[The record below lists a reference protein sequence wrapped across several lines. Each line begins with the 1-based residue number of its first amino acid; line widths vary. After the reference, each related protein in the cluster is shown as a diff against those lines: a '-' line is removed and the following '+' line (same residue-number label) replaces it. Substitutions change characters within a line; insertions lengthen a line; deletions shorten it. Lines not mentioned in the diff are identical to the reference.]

1 VLFSFSSYNECAI
14 LELLTAPFWCIAQF
28 KFKDGEK
35 AVDSEL
41 NDIILNHQVTAIL
54 IMNESLQV
62 KYANPA
68 AEQLFS
74 QSAKRIVDHPLSHLI
89 QHASMDLALLS
100 QPLQSGQ
107 SITDSDVTFVVDGK
121 PLMLEVTVSPISWNK
136 ELMLLVEMRKIGQ
149 QRRLSQEL
157 NQHAQQQAA
166 KLLVRGLAHEIKN
179 PLGGLRGAAQL
190 LERTLPDPSLAEYTQ
205 IIIEQADRLRALVD
219 RLLGPQKPGKK
230 QPENL
235 HLILEKVRQLVDLE
249 ANQSVS
255 IERDYDPSLPEILMD
270 SDQIEQALLNIVSN
284 AGQILKGQQNGEI
297 VIRTRTVHQANIHGQ
312 RCKLAARIEITDNG
326 PGIPA
331 DLQDTLFYPMV
342 SGREGGTGLGLS
354 IAQNL
359 IDQHQGKIDV
369 ESWPG
374 RTTFTIYL
382 PI

>member
-1 VLFSFSSYNECAI
+1 MDN
-14 LELLTAPFWCIAQF
+14 
-28 KFKDGEK
+28 
-35 AVDSEL
+35 EL

-54 IMNESLQV
+54 IMNETLQV

-121 PLMLEVTVSPISWNK
+121 PLMLEVTVSPISWKK

-190 LERTLPDPSLAEYTQ
+190 LERTLPDPSLTEYTQ

-230 QPENL
+230 QQENL

-249 ANQSVS
+249 TNQS
-255 IERDYDPSLPEILMD
+255 ITIDRDYDPSLPEILMD
-270 SDQIEQALLNIVSN
+270 AAQIEQALLNIVSN
-284 AGQILKGQQNGEI
+284 AGQILKQQENGQI
-297 VIRTRTVHQANIHGQ
+297 TICTRTVHQANIHGQ
-312 RCKLAARIEITDNG
+312 RCKLAARIEIIDNG

>member
-1 VLFSFSSYNECAI
+1 MNNE
-14 LELLTAPFWCIAQF
+14 L
-28 KFKDGEK
+28 
-35 AVDSEL
+35 S
-41 NDIILNHQVTAIL
+41 TAIL
-54 IMNESLQV
+54 DNVVTATLMLDENLV
-62 KYANPA
+62 VRYANPA
-68 AEQLFS
+68 TEQLFS
-74 QSAKRIVDHPLSHLI
+74 HSTNRIINAPLSSLI
-89 QHASMDLALLS
+89 QHASMDIALLT

-121 PLMLEVTVSPISWNK
+121 PLMLEVTASPLTWNK
-136 ELMLLVEMRKIGQ
+136 QLMLLIEMRKIGQ

-190 LERTLPDPSLAEYTQ
+190 LEKMLPDPSLSEYTQ

-235 HLILEKVRQLVDLE
+235 HIVLEKVRQLVELE
-249 ANQSVS
+249 SGSKV
-255 IERDYDPSLPEILMD
+255 IIDRDYDPSLPDILMD
-270 SDQIEQALLNIVSN
+270 ADQIEQALLNIVSN
-284 AGQILKGQQNGEI
+284 AAQILYGQDDARI
-297 VIRTRTVHQANIHGQ
+297 ILKTRTVHQANIHGQ
-312 RCKLAARIEITDNG
+312 RYKLSARIEIIDNG
-326 PGIPA
+326 PGIPTK
-331 DLQDTLFYPMV
+331 LQDTLFYPMV

-354 IAQNL
+354 ISQNL
-359 IDQHQGKIDV
+359 IDQHKGKIDV

>member
-1 VLFSFSSYNECAI
+1 M
-14 LELLTAPFWCIAQF
+14 
-28 KFKDGEK
+28 
-35 AVDSEL
+35 DSNL
-41 NDIILNHQVTAIL
+41 NDIILNHQVTSIL

-74 QSAKRIVDHPLSHLI
+74 QSAKRITEHPLSHLI

-121 PLMLEVTVSPISWNK
+121 PLMLEVTVSPIEWNK

-190 LERTLPDPSLAEYTQ
+190 LERTLPDPSLTEYTQ

-219 RLLGPQKPGKK
+219 RLLGPQKPGQKK
-230 QPENL
+230 QENL

-249 ANQSVS
+249 ANQSIE

-270 SDQIEQALLNIVSN
+270 AGQIEQALLNIVSN
-284 AGQILKGQQNGEI
+284 AGQILRAQDNGQI
-297 VIRTRTVHQANIHGQ
+297 TICTRTVHQANIHGQ
-312 RCKLAARIEITDNG
+312 RCKLAARIEIIDNG

-331 DLQDTLFYPMV
+331 ELQDTLFYPMV

>member
-1 VLFSFSSYNECAI
+1 MS
-14 LELLTAPFWCIAQF
+14 
-28 KFKDGEK
+28 
-35 AVDSEL
+35 SEL
-41 NDIILNHQVTAIL
+41 DTIVLNHQVTAIL
-54 IMNESLQV
+54 VMNETLQV
-62 KYANPA
+62 KYANPS

-74 QSAKRIVDHPLSHLI
+74 QSAKRIVEQPLSKLI

-121 PLMLEVTVSPISWNK
+121 PLMLEVTVSPISWHR

-190 LERTLPDPSLAEYTQ
+190 LERMLPDQSLTEYTQ
-205 IIIEQADRLRALVD
+205 IIIEQADRLRNLVD

-230 QPENL
+230 QHENL
-235 HLILEKVRQLVDLE
+235 HLILEKVRQLVELE
-249 ANQSVS
+249 IGQSIV
-255 IERDYDPSLPEILMD
+255 IERDYDPSLPEFLMD
-270 SDQIEQALLNIVSN
+270 ADQIEQALLNIVSN
-284 AGQILKGQQNGEI
+284 AGQILQGQENGKI

-312 RCKLAARIEITDNG
+312 RCKLAARIEIMDNG

-354 IAQNL
+354 ISQNL

-374 RTTFTIYL
+374 RTIFTIYL

>member
-1 VLFSFSSYNECAI
+1 MATSEINSAI
-14 LELLTAPFWCIAQF
+14 LDNL
-28 KFKDGEK
+28 
-35 AVDSEL
+35 
-41 NDIILNHQVTAIL
+41 VTATL
-54 IMNESLQV
+54 MLDEGLTV
-62 KYANPA
+62 RYANPA

-74 QSAKRIVDHPLSHLI
+74 QSAKRLTDSHLSHFI
-89 QHASMDLALLS
+89 QHASMDLALLT

-121 PLMLEVTVSPISWNK
+121 PLLLEVTVSPLSLNK
-136 ELMLLVEMRKIGQ
+136 NLMLLIEMRKIGQ
-149 QRRLSQEL
+149 QKRLSQEH

-190 LERTLPDPSLAEYTQ
+190 LSKMLPDPSLNEYTN

-219 RLLGPQKPGKK
+219 RLLGPQRPGKK
-230 QPENL
+230 TEENL
-235 HLILEKVRQLVDLE
+235 HLILEKVRQLVELE
-249 ANQSVS
+249 SCQTIN
-255 IERDYDPSLPEILMD
+255 IERDYDPSLPSIVMD
-270 SDQIEQALLNIVSN
+270 TDQIEQALLNIISN
-284 AGQILKGQQNGEI
+284 AAQILTKQENGVI
-297 VIRTRTVHQANIHGQ
+297 TIRTRTVHQANIHGH
-312 RCKLAARIEITDNG
+312 RHKLAARIEITDNG

-354 IAQNL
+354 ISQNL
-359 IDQHQGKIDV
+359 IDQHSGKIDV

>member
-1 VLFSFSSYNECAI
+1 ME
-14 LELLTAPFWCIAQF
+14 W
-28 KFKDGEK
+28 GK

-41 NDIILNHQVTAIL
+41 SDIILNHQVTSIL

-62 KYANPA
+62 QYANPA

-74 QSAKRIVDHPLSHLI
+74 QSAKRIVDHPLSNLI

-121 PLMLEVTVSPISWNK
+121 PLMLEVTVSPIEWKK

-219 RLLGPQKPGKK
+219 RLLGPQKPGQKK
-230 QPENL
+230 QENL

-249 ANQSVS
+249 ANQSIC

-270 SDQIEQALLNIVSN
+270 AAQIEQALLNIVSN
-284 AGQILKGQQNGEI
+284 AGQILKDQSNGQI
-297 VIRTRTVHQANIHGQ
+297 TIRTRTVHQANIHGQ
-312 RCKLAARIEITDNG
+312 RCKLAARIEIIDNG

>member
-1 VLFSFSSYNECAI
+1 
-14 LELLTAPFWCIAQF
+14 
-28 KFKDGEK
+28 
-35 AVDSEL
+35 
-41 NDIILNHQVTAIL
+41 
-54 IMNESLQV
+54 MNESLQV

-121 PLMLEVTVSPISWNK
+121 PLMLEVTVSPIEWNK
-136 ELMLLVEMRKIGQ
+136 ELMLLIEMRKIGQ

-190 LERTLPDPSLAEYTQ
+190 LERTLPDPSLTEYTQ

-219 RLLGPQKPGKK
+219 RLLGPQKPGQKK
-230 QPENL
+230 QENL

-249 ANQSVS
+249 ANQSLC

-270 SDQIEQALLNIVSN
+270 AAQIEQALLNIVSN
-284 AGQILKGQQNGEI
+284 AGQILKSQQDGQI
-297 VIRTRTVHQANIHGQ
+297 TIRTRTVHQASIHGQ
-312 RCKLAARIEITDNG
+312 RCKLAARIEIIDNG

-331 DLQDTLFYPMV
+331 ELQDTLFYPMV

-359 IDQHQGKIDV
+359 VDQHQGKIDV

>member
-1 VLFSFSSYNECAI
+1 
-14 LELLTAPFWCIAQF
+14 
-28 KFKDGEK
+28 
-35 AVDSEL
+35 VDSDL
-41 NDIILNHQVTAIL
+41 NDIILNHQVTAVL
-54 IMNESLQV
+54 IMDESLKV
-62 KYANPA
+62 RFANPA

-121 PLMLEVTVSPISWNK
+121 PLMLEVTVSPISWK
-136 ELMLLVEMRKIGQ
+136 RELMLLVEMRKIGQ

-190 LERTLPDPSLAEYTQ
+190 LERTLPDPSLTEYTQ

-219 RLLGPQKPGKK
+219 RLLGPQKPGTK

-249 ANQSVS
+249 VNQSVV
-255 IERDYDPSLPEILMD
+255 IERDYDPSLPDILMD
-270 SDQIEQALLNIVSN
+270 ADQIEQALLNIVSN
-284 AGQILKGQQNGEI
+284 AGHILKGQEGAQI
-297 VIRTRTVHQANIHGQ
+297 SIRTRTVHQTNIHGK

-331 DLQDTLFYPMV
+331 ELQDTLFYPMV

-359 IDQHQGKIDV
+359 IDQHQGKIDL

-382 PI
+382 PILAN

>member
-1 VLFSFSSYNECAI
+1 MES
-14 LELLTAPFWCIAQF
+14 
-28 KFKDGEK
+28 G
-35 AVDSEL
+35 L

-62 KYANPA
+62 RYANPA
-68 AEQLFS
+68 AEQLFA
-74 QSAKRIVDHPLSHLI
+74 QSMKRIVGQPLSHLV

-121 PLMLEVTVSPISWNK
+121 PLMLEVTVSPISWEK
-136 ELMLLVEMRKIGQ
+136 KLMLLVEMRKIGQ

-190 LERTLPDPSLAEYTQ
+190 LERTLPDPTLTEYTH

-230 QPENL
+230 QLENL

-249 ANQSVS
+249 VNQRVE

-270 SDQIEQALLNIVSN
+270 ADQIEQALLNIVSN
-284 AGQILKGQQNGEI
+284 AGQILSSQDNGKI
-297 VIRTRTVHQANIHGQ
+297 TIRTRTVHQTNIHGQ
-312 RCKLAARIEITDNG
+312 RCKLAARIEVIDNG
-326 PGIPA
+326 PGIPTE
-331 DLQDTLFYPMV
+331 LQDTLFYPMV
-342 SGREGGTGLGLS
+342 SGRDGGTGLGLS

>member
-1 VLFSFSSYNECAI
+1 M
-14 LELLTAPFWCIAQF
+14 
-28 KFKDGEK
+28 
-35 AVDSEL
+35 DSEL
-41 NDIILNHQVTAIL
+41 NDIILNHQVTSIL

-74 QSAKRIVDHPLSHLI
+74 QSAKRIVGHPLSHLI

-190 LERTLPDPSLAEYTQ
+190 LERTLPDPSLTEYTQ

-249 ANQSVS
+249 AHQSIH
-255 IERDYDPSLPEILMD
+255 IERDYDPSLPDILMD
-270 SDQIEQALLNIVSN
+270 ADQIEQALLNIVSN
-284 AGQILKGQQNGEI
+284 AGQILKNQDNGQI
-297 VIRTRTVHQANIHGQ
+297 TIRTRTVHQANIHGQ
-312 RCKLAARIEITDNG
+312 RCKLAARVEISDNG
-326 PGIPA
+326 PGIPT

-374 RTTFTIYL
+374 KTTFTIYL

>member
-1 VLFSFSSYNECAI
+1 M
-14 LELLTAPFWCIAQF
+14 
-28 KFKDGEK
+28 
-35 AVDSEL
+35 DSEL
-41 NDIILNHQVTAIL
+41 NDIILNHQVTSIL

-74 QSAKRIVDHPLSHLI
+74 QSAKRIVGHPLSYLI

-190 LERTLPDPSLAEYTQ
+190 LERTLPDPSLTEYTQ

-249 ANQSVS
+249 AHQSIQ
-255 IERDYDPSLPEILMD
+255 IERDYDPSLPDILMD
-270 SDQIEQALLNIVSN
+270 ADQIEQALLNIVSN
-284 AGQILKGQQNGEI
+284 AGQILKNQDNGQI
-297 VIRTRTVHQANIHGQ
+297 TIRTRTVHQANIHGQ
-312 RCKLAARIEITDNG
+312 RCKLAARVEISDNG
-326 PGIPA
+326 PGIPT

-374 RTTFTIYL
+374 KTTFTIYL